1 MRSCCHVAY
10 KWVVLGITT
19 ISNILGLILSISL
32 GIGIC
37 IHSHLI
43 FSETLQNT

>member
-10 KWVVLGITT
+10 KWIVLGITT
-19 ISNILGLILSISL
+19 ISNILGLTLSISL
-32 GIGIC
+32 GIGTC